1 MPQRLIRVTN
11 PTTHETMVTS
21 WPHQSDPT
29 DDEINSMLAGRRS
42 ENLGKIEEAGRT
54 NIPWYQRAAAQVP
67 EPLVRGLQAFDWH
80 PIEALKEVGAG
91 AKQVVTGVG
100 EEEQPR
106 IAGFRKMG
114 RGAFG
119 VVAPPMLA
127 AGSIV
132 APLPTA
138 AVVGTGVAASYARP
152 HVERGIEELGAYPEL
167 AGLGLD
173 VAELA
178 AMVGAGK
185 GGMRARTMMRGRAVP
200 LPPPPVA
207 PAAPISKP
215 AAAAPPV
222 APPDLQAEIARVTDA
237 IAEAAQRGDHATIL
251 ALRPQVAAL
260 IQRTRGTATP
270 APTTAAAPTL
280 PAVPPPT
287 APLQDARAFEAKQFT
302 KNVEGRPPNVD
313 ALGAQQIGRNVRE
326 AIGDVPPPEGFR
338 LDLEEDLPP
347 AFERNVEEAMRGAR
361 PVEAGELE
369 LEPSP
374 EITQFVSDFKRDLNR
389 RLAGAQP
396 EPPTPP
402 PTEPPAQISFG
413 ARAEPLES
421 GAQRSPVT
429 DEIVSLE
436 EQWKARQNAPDPL
449 PSLEDVYAYAE
460 NEGMTAEQY
469 RDLLRQG
476 LATRP
481 EQPPI
486 ARPRFEPARDA
497 VLGENVGQLFPKP
510 IPPVPPP
517 IPTTRPMLREETA
530 EFGAGRG
537 TTTAEAPRPLPWRG
551 RPPIGGGGFTVKEW
565 NAAVAKLRGPG
576 LEPTETPV
584 LPPGSPQQVEPAPIE
599 QRVAPER
606 GGEQALIDEMRSRG
620 IGFTDLLTELRN
632 RMRSQSDR
640 AEAFG
645 QGAAERLR
653 KPMGRQA
660 LPAVEPF
667 VPPTTEAPTELPR
680 VVSPQEV
687 RLQQQYDSTLAKI
700 KTNPLDPGM
709 STAIDTAVSAGRM
722 TGKTPEEV
730 GVDLLAAGL
739 PPGIMVPRVRRGFG
753 MAEPAP
759 EPEQIL
765 QEKTGFG
772 KELRKQRTGAVP
784 IQPRTPGEMRRAAR
798 PFDPTKSEEGGPTT
812 PAEVEWG
819 DHLRRLWH
827 DEEGQLDLKELAKG
841 LARVTKQARESFV
854 NVARLEGTSGRE
866 HMKKFGPAGVQGDT
880 LINDFYMLRHK
891 YHGEMERSFYWKWLV
906 DAGADKDQAL
916 WQQIVARLGPEV
928 AEGKRWTVEPNPT
941 ADAVARKIRVMDDA
955 IHERM
960 RERGVRGVGSE
971 ELGYVEDHFPHMYPE
986 EMWGDVISQLAQQL
1000 HEAKRFPN
1008 VASAQEFVNNVIRS
1022 QGERIAPNIQLP
1034 RTTENAAL
1042 IRTDRAVLPEYYLQV
1057 ADKLAEAE
1065 VLGPKGKGS
1074 ALPAKILNLASEI
1087 YETTKSRA
1095 QMEQFLDLA
1104 KKALN
1109 PEPLSPMKAE
1119 VWQKTHSAMVLT
1131 KMGLSFL
1138 ANSPQFLY
1146 QYVLTGMKPM
1156 IKSASRLVGE
1166 YRTSGKD
1173 FLGDAAVTS
1182 DNFLQWLRYR
1192 EGVGRTAGGW
1202 LLQRVTPFAAEER
1215 LVNRPFSY
1223 SGGFWLEELYNKLK
1237 TDPQNKY
1244 VRRQLDKF
1252 LQIDPDKLLTEG
1264 LTEDMKQRA
1273 TFSMAQKTQFGYNPL
1288 ETPGGWGTTLT
1299 SRMRHEF
1306 MNFAFN
1312 AMKFTKDA
1320 VYGELKHGNPMP
1332 LIRMLA
1338 AGQLAG
1344 EVVADLNAVIRGK
1357 ERPDDIVLRM
1367 IDNQVT
1373 WGAFGI
1379 ASSIFMSLGITGGL
1393 TALAIGAA
1401 PSTVAGYM
1409 QSAWP
1414 TSRPGS
1420 LIRRAVGDIP
1430 IVGKT
1435 IAGYAF
1441 PRKQPIGRVP
1451 PPFPRQQSRPRGAPK
1466 PF

>member
-1 MPQRLIRVTN
+1 
-11 PTTHETMVTS
+11 
-21 WPHQSDPT
+21 
-29 DDEINSMLAGRRS
+29 
-42 ENLGKIEEAGRT
+42 
-54 NIPWYQRAAAQVP
+54 
-67 EPLVRGLQAFDWH
+67 
-80 PIEALKEVGAG
+80 
-91 AKQVVTGVG
+91 
-100 EEEQPR
+100 
-106 IAGFRKMG
+106 
-114 RGAFG
+114 
-119 VVAPPMLA
+119 
-127 AGSIV
+127 
-132 APLPTA
+132 
-138 AVVGTGVAASYARP
+138 
-152 HVERGIEELGAYPEL
+152 
-167 AGLGLD
+167 
-173 VAELA
+173 
-178 AMVGAGK
+178 
-185 GGMRARTMMRGRAVP
+185 
-200 LPPPPVA
+200 
-207 PAAPISKP
+207 
-215 AAAAPPV
+215 
-222 APPDLQAEIARVTDA
+222 
-237 IAEAAQRGDHATIL
+237 
-251 ALRPQVAAL
+251 
-260 IQRTRGTATP
+260 
-270 APTTAAAPTL
+270 
-280 PAVPPPT
+280 
-287 APLQDARAFEAKQFT
+287 
-302 KNVEGRPPNVD
+302 
-313 ALGAQQIGRNVRE
+313 
-326 AIGDVPPPEGFR
+326 
-338 LDLEEDLPP
+338 
-347 AFERNVEEAMRGAR
+347 
-361 PVEAGELE
+361 
-369 LEPSP
+369 
-374 EITQFVSDFKRDLNR
+374 
-389 RLAGAQP
+389 
-396 EPPTPP
+396 
-402 PTEPPAQISFG
+402 
-413 ARAEPLES
+413 
-421 GAQRSPVT
+421 
-429 DEIVSLE
+429 
-436 EQWKARQNAPDPL
+436 
-449 PSLEDVYAYAE
+449 
-460 NEGMTAEQY
+460 
-469 RDLLRQG
+469 
-476 LATRP
+476 
-481 EQPPI
+481 
-486 ARPRFEPARDA
+486 
-497 VLGENVGQLFPKP
+497 
-510 IPPVPPP
+510 
-517 IPTTRPMLREETA
+517 
-530 EFGAGRG
+530 
-537 TTTAEAPRPLPWRG
+537 
-551 RPPIGGGGFTVKEW
+551 
-565 NAAVAKLRGPG
+565 
-576 LEPTETPV
+576 
-584 LPPGSPQQVEPAPIE
+584 
-599 QRVAPER
+599 
-606 GGEQALIDEMRSRG
+606 
-620 IGFTDLLTELRN
+620 
-632 RMRSQSDR
+632 
-640 AEAFG
+640 
-645 QGAAERLR
+645 
-653 KPMGRQA
+653 
-660 LPAVEPF
+660 
-667 VPPTTEAPTELPR
+667 
-680 VVSPQEV
+680 
-687 RLQQQYDSTLAKI
+687 
-700 KTNPLDPGM
+700 
-709 STAIDTAVSAGRM
+709 
-722 TGKTPEEV
+722 
-730 GVDLLAAGL
+730 
-739 PPGIMVPRVRRGFG
+739 
-753 MAEPAP
+753 
-759 EPEQIL
+759 
-765 QEKTGFG
+765 
-772 KELRKQRTGAVP
+772 
-784 IQPRTPGEMRRAAR
+784 
-798 PFDPTKSEEGGPTT
+798 
-812 PAEVEWG
+812 
-819 DHLRRLWH
+819 
-827 DEEGQLDLKELAKG
+827 
-841 LARVTKQARESFV
+841 
-854 NVARLEGTSGRE
+854 
-866 HMKKFGPAGVQGDT
+866 
-880 LINDFYMLRHK
+880 
-891 YHGEMERSFYWKWLV
+891 
-906 DAGADKDQAL
+906 
-916 WQQIVARLGPEV
+916 
-928 AEGKRWTVEPNPT
+928 
-941 ADAVARKIRVMDDA
+941 
-955 IHERM
+955 
-960 RERGVRGVGSE
+960 
-971 ELGYVEDHFPHMYPE
+971 MYPE
-986 EMWGDVISQLAQQL
+986 EMWGDVISQHAQKL
-1000 HEAKRFPN
+1000 YEEKRFPN

-1202 LLQRVTPFAAEER
+1202 LLQRATPFAAEER

-1223 SGGFWLEELYNKLK
+1223 SGEFWLEELYNELK

-1401 PSTVAGYM
+1401 PATVAGYL